1 MGYRSEVKSIIYGS
15 SEEMTKFMED
25 NITRMTLLREEYG
38 DVQLSEQ
45 VDYTGNVAVLYLKAD
60 HIKWYEEYDYVTM
73 WTALLTRANT
83 FGLATEFARV
93 GEDADDVE
101 LRQSHKSKNYL
112 YTRTSI
118 KAGFLG
124 E

>member
-45 VDYTGNVAVLYLKAD
+45 
-60 HIKWYEEYDYVTM
+60 
-73 WTALLTRANT
+73 
-83 FGLATEFARV
+83 
-93 GEDADDVE
+93 
-101 LRQSHKSKNYL
+101 
-112 YTRTSI
+112 
-118 KAGFLG
+118 
-124 E
+124 